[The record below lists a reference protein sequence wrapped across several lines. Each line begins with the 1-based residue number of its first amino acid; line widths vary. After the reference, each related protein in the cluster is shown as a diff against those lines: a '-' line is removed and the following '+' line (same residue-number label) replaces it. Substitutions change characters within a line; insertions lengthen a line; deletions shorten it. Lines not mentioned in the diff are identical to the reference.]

1 MPTLLDAKRRAAAA
15 FVLGLGVALLIALAP
30 YATGLVWIPVLY
42 VALAP
47 VYACLARRAG
57 ARGAASLLV
66 AIPLLLLIVLGGS
79 FTGLIVREAQRI
91 AGTGAQSPILTRL
104 SELSPGAVNVGA

>member
-15 FVLGLGVALLIALAP
+15 LVLGLGVALLIALAP

-47 VYACLARRAG
+47 VYAWRAARAREVPRASSW
-57 ARGAASLLV
+57 RSR
-66 AIPLLLLIVLGGS
+66 S
-79 FTGLIVREAQRI
+79 SSSSCS
-91 AGTGAQSPILTRL
+91 AGRSRA
-104 SELSPGAVNVGA
+104 